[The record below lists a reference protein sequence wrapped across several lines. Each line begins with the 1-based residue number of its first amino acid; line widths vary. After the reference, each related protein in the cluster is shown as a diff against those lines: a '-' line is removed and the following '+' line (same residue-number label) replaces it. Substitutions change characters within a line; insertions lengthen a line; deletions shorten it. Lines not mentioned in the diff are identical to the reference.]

1 MAKTKEAS
9 GSIVEVTQQRI
20 EVYDEIERIAGDP
33 FGKDIATA
41 ELFEHG
47 QLRELR
53 EMIRTSVVNQL
64 GMLITGPAGS
74 GKTTALRSVTDEL
87 PSNKYAVSYLGQD
100 RDGTN
105 VLRRFVGKLGLTA
118 RHHHAHLSLQVSQW
132 LQDNLEAGGK
142 NVVLVVDEAHLLP
155 DSLLEDLRLMTNADY
170 DQKSPLTLILLGH
183 HSLRMRLKAP
193 DFDALFQRLRYRFRL
208 EGFNLEETTQYIS
221 RRLIAAGLS
230 PHIFT
235 DDSAE
240 FIFHLSEGLPRRINN
255 ICSLALLK
263 AKTTK
268 RSKVD
273 LDLLK
278 EMDELD

>member
-1 MAKTKEAS
+1 
-9 GSIVEVTQQRI
+9 
-20 EVYDEIERIAGDP
+20 
-33 FGKDIATA
+33 
-41 ELFEHG
+41 
-47 QLRELR
+47 
-53 EMIRTSVVNQL
+53 MIRTSMANQL

-87 PSNKYAVSYLGQD
+87 PSNKFAVSYLGQD

-118 RHHHAHLSLQVSQW
+118 RHHHSHLSLQVSQW

-208 EGFNLEETTQYIS
+208 EGLNLEETTQYIS

-230 PHIFT
+230 PNIFS
-235 DDSAE
+235 DDSSE